1 MSRKPALFLALLAI
15 AAPSRAAENAV
26 PAAALPP
33 TAAQAPITL
42 LQDLSSGQ
50 VLFAREADRRFLP
63 ASITK
68 VMTALVAFEMLED
81 GRLAARQNYT
91 VKPAIAREW
100 SGKGTSMFVKGG
112 DQLSVEQLLRG
123 ITTVSANDAC
133 VVLADGASG
142 SVANWVA
149 LMNRRARALGMADSH
164 FGTPNGWPDEGRTY
178 VTGRDLVRLAQ
189 ALIDGHPAYYRD
201 YIGKRSFS
209 VNGVERRNHDPISGV
224 VEGADGIKTGHTREA
239 GYTFLGSAQR
249 DGRRLVMVIAG
260 APSEAVRA
268 QVSRDLIEWGFTA
281 FESRP
286 LFAANA
292 IVGQASVQDG
302 AHGSVPLRTPRAIFA
317 SVPKGSSGTIRLAL
331 HYKGPVKAPIAA
343 GDKVAELEIR
353 VDGLPPSRLP
363 LLAARGVAQAGPLV
377 RIWNGLKGLFG

>member
-1 MSRKPALFLALLAI
+1 
-15 AAPSRAAENAV
+15 V
-26 PAAALPP
+26 PAAAHLP
-33 TAAQAPITL
+33 TAAQAPIAL

-68 VMTALVAFEMLED
+68 VMTALLAFDMLDD
-81 GRLAARQNYT
+81 GRLTAGQHYT

-100 SGKGTSMFVKGG
+100 SGKGTSLFLKSG
-112 DQLSVEQLLRG
+112 DQLTVEQLLRG

-142 SVANWVA
+142 SVASWVA

-201 YIGKRSFS
+201 YMGKRSFS
-209 VNGVERRNHDPISGV
+209 VDGVEQRSHDPISGV

-239 GYTFLGSAQR
+239 GYTFLGSAHR
-249 DGRRLVMVIAG
+249 GGRRLVMVIAG
-260 APSEAVRA
+260 APSDAVRA
-268 QVSRDLIEWGFTA
+268 QASRDLIEWGFTA
-281 FESRP
+281 FESHP
-286 LFAANA
+286 LFAANT

-302 AHGSVPLRTPRAIFA
+302 VHGSVPLRTPRAIFA
-317 SVPKGSSGTIRLAL
+317 SVPQGSSSTIRLAL